1 MARTKINLST
11 QVEDQ
16 LAPAN
21 IAQDASNRLVTDSE
35 KSSWNSK
42 ADTDNATQS
51 TAGLMSSS
59 DKAKLDGVENSAN
72 NYSHPANHS
81 LDIIT
86 ETSSKKIMTDVE
98 RTKLTGIEAS
108 ANNYSHPASHPASM
122 ITESTSKRFVSDTE
136 KADWNA
142 KAETD
147 VATSGADGLMAAA
160 DKSKLDGVAANA
172 NNYSHP
178 VSHPATMITEDS
190 SNRFVSDTEK
200 STWNGK
206 LDKAGGT
213 VTGDLTVSGDLTVEG
228 TTTSIDTVNLEI
240 EDNVVLLNSNQT
252 GTPPTTLRSGIE
264 VERGDADN
272 VKVQFNELVRL
283 EAEYMFV

>member
-1 MARTKINLST
+1 MFILYSYITLYKE
-11 QVEDQ
+11 VEDQ

-35 KSSWNSK
+35 KSGWSAK

-51 TAGLMSSS
+51 VPGLMSAS
-59 DKAKLDGVENSAN
+59 DKSKLDGVANSAN

-86 ETSSKKIMTDVE
+86 ETTTKKILTDTE
-98 RTKLTGIEAS
+98 RSKLSGIEAS
-108 ANNYSHPASHPASM
+108 ANNYSHPASHAASM
-122 ITESTSKRFVSDTE
+122 ITESASLRFVSDTE

-147 VATSGADGLMAAA
+147 VATSGANGLMAAA
-160 DKSKLDGVAANA
+160 DKSKLDGVATGA

-178 VSHPATMITEDS
+178 GSHAATMITEDS
-190 SNRFVSDTEK
+190 THRFTTDTEK
-200 STWNGK
+200 TAWNGK

-213 VTGDLTVSGDLTVEG
+213 VTGDLTVSGDLTING
-228 TTTSIDTVNLEI
+228 TTTSIDTQEAAKHYWPSKSWFEKKRAAREI
-240 EDNVVLLNSNQT
+240 PVTKHRKMKRED
-252 GTPPTTLRSGIE
+252 IE
-264 VERGDADN
+264 AFLTKDER
-272 VKVQFNELVRL
+272 KKRR
-283 EAEYMFV
+283 